1 MSETIFSFAF
11 HGGAGVIPQGAIDSD
26 AYYASL
32 KNITTQT
39 FEYAERNLNNSNI
52 QAVDIV
58 EYGVKLLENDPYYN
72 AGKGAVFATN
82 GQHEMEASIMNGQTL
97 QCGAVSMIKN
107 YKNPIS
113 IAKLIMEKTQH
124 VFMTGEG
131 AENLAKEYNFENVE
145 NNSYF
150 STQKRLDQLHAA
162 QKANG
167 VFVDHDLPERSITSE
182 SETLNTQCN
191 AANTA
196 ATTTSSNSPT
206 AITTTH
212 STIDLNLADTD
223 TGTVGCVCYYK
234 GSVAAATSTGG
245 MTNKLSGR
253 VGDTPIVGA
262 GTYANNQTCAVSA
275 TGMYDTEFV
284 LYAGYYTTVYI
295 KMYTV
300 IYFILYTTILYYT
313 IYLKY
318 SIQYYYYIH
327 ILYYILQLITL
338 YPYCRERRAV
348 HPFCMCI

>member
-26 AYYASL
+26 AYYTSL
-32 KNITTQT
+32 KNITTHT
-39 FEYAERNLNNSNI
+39 FEYAEMNLNNSNI

-113 IAKLIMEKTQH
+113 IAKLVMEKTQH

-131 AENLAKEYNFENVE
+131 AETLAKEYNYDSVE

-162 QKANG
+162 QRANG

-182 SETLNTQCN
+182 SEALNTQCN
-191 AANTA
+191 AATTA
-196 ATTTSSNSPT
+196 TTTTSSNSPT

-275 TGMYDTEFV
+275 TGMYDTEYV
-284 LYAGYYTTVYI
+284 LYAVYYT
-295 KMYTV
+295 
-300 IYFILYTTILYYT
+300 
-313 IYLKY
+313 
-318 SIQYYYYIH
+318 
-327 ILYYILQLITL
+327 ILYYIL
-338 YPYCRERRAV
+338 
-348 HPFCMCI
+348 

>member
-113 IAKLIMEKTQH
+113 IAKLVMEKTQH

-284 LYAGYYTTVYI
+284 LYVVYYTI
-295 KMYTV
+295 
-300 IYFILYTTILYYT
+300 IYTILYYT
-313 IYLKY
+313 LEVQYTILLAIYIHYTTHY
-318 SIQYYYYIH
+318 SI
-327 ILYYILQLITL
+327 
-338 YPYCRERRAV
+338 
-348 HPFCMCI
+348 